1 MIRAI
6 AAVLL
11 TLFLAGCVG
20 YKPLPISQEQHEPV
34 WNYDTDPYACMALKG
49 SC

>member
-1 MIRAI
+1 MIRVI
-6 AAVLL
+6 AAVLV

-20 YKPLPISQEQHEPV
+20 YKPQPISQEKNEPV
-34 WNYDTDPYACMALKG
+34 WDYSTDPYGCLATQG